1 MSDPTIERQA
11 KMIEAGDKGD
21 FDAVNQLLTEDKF
34 LHSFGTYLNSMMRH
48 GPDTVEKSLSLS
60 NLDRSSAVFES
71 MVSNMVVNAAASN
84 DARLLEVMLK
94 HSRKPAEDSNRALK
108 VLFNKLA
115 EKRGEGMPSKQVG
128 LLLLKNGAQIDDA
141 LSHPETRF
149 AEKQAELHQLRAQ
162 VDEFR
167 QSLTSPSPVSAA
179 ADFETAAL
187 PTEPEPEPGRI
198 RKLLSKLPKLPKIRF
213 KR

>member
-21 FDAVNQLLTEDKF
+21 FDAVNQLLAEDKF
-34 LHSFGTYLNSMMRH
+34 LHSFGSYLNSMMRH
-48 GPDTVEKSLSLS
+48 GPDAVEKSLSLP

-94 HSRKPAEDSNRALK
+94 HSRKPADDSSRALK

-115 EKRGEGMPSKQVG
+115 ERRGEEMPSKQVG
-128 LLLLKNGAQIDDA
+128 LLLLRNGAQIDDA
-141 LSHPETRF
+141 LAHPETRL
-149 AEKQAELHQLRAQ
+149 AEKQAELQQLRAQ
-162 VDEFR
+162 VEEFR

-198 RKLLSKLPKLPKIRF
+198 RKLLSKLPKIPKIRF
-213 KR
+213 RR